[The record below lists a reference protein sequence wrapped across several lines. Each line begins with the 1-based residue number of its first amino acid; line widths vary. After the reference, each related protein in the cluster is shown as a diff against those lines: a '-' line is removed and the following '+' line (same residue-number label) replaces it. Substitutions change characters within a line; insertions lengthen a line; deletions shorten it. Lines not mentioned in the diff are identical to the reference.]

1 MDLCRPQTLKYHIGE
16 KERERDSDSLRF
28 RIQIQ
33 DPGPMI
39 QIPETKTTKLG
50 LAQSC
55 VNLNWSR

>member
-1 MDLCRPQTLKYHIGE
+1 MDLCRPQTLKYHLE
-16 KERERDSDSLRF
+16 RKRERERERERSDSLRF

-50 LAQSC
+50 LPSP
-55 VNLNWSR
+55 VSI